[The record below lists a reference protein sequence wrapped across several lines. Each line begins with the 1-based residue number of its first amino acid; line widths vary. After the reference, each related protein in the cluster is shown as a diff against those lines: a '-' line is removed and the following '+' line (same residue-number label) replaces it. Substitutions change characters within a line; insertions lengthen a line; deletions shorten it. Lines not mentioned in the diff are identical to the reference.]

1 MKLKELKHNF
11 TETLSEVYPSEEIQS
26 FFSILSEKYLNL
38 ARVQITL
45 EADKEI
51 DSTIL
56 KKFETALARLKKQ
69 EPIQYIVGDTEF
81 YSLTF
86 NVNKNTLIP
95 RPETEELVDW
105 IIEDSVSEKRSNY
118 SILDIG
124 TGSGCI
130 AISLAKNLT
139 SATVSALDY
148 SFEALKTAEENAKLN
163 NVTVQFFQKD
173 ILKVGTLPQQYDV
186 IVSNPPYVRELEKL
200 EMQSNVLDHEPASA
214 LFVSNSDPLLFYR
227 TIARLSLRY
236 LKPNGKLYFEINE
249 YLSKELIDSLKQEGY
264 PNIEL
269 RKDFRGKDRILL
281 CRKSK

>member
-1 MKLKELKHNF
+1 
-11 TETLSEVYPSEEIQS
+11 P
-26 FFSILSEKYLNL
+26 
-38 ARVQITL
+38 
-45 EADKEI
+45 
-51 DSTIL
+51 
-56 KKFETALARLKKQ
+56 
-69 EPIQYIVGDTEF
+69 
-81 YSLTF
+81 TF

-95 RPETEELVDW
+95 RPETEELVEW
-105 IIEDSVSEKRSNY
+105 IIEDSVSEKRNNY

-249 YLSKELIDSLKQEGY
+249 YLSEELIDSLKQEGY
-264 PNIEL
+264 PIIEL
-269 RKDFRGKDRILL
+269 RK
-281 CRKSK
+281 

>member
-38 ARVQITL
+38 ARIQITL

-51 DSTIL
+51 DSATL
-56 KKFETALARLKKQ
+56 KKFEKALEGLKKQ

-81 YSLTF
+81 YGLTF
-86 NVNKNTLIP
+86 NVNKSTLIP
-95 RPETEELVDW
+95 RPETEELVEW

-124 TGSGCI
+124 SGSGCI

-163 NVTVQFFQKD
+163 HVTVQFFQED
-173 ILKVGTLPQQYDV
+173 ILKTGTLPQQYDV

-269 RKDFRGKDRILL
+269 RKDFRGKDRMLL

>member
-56 KKFETALARLKKQ
+56 KSFEKALERLKKQ

-81 YSLTF
+81 YGLTF

-95 RPETEELVDW
+95 RPETEELVEW

-124 TGSGCI
+124 SGSGCI

-163 NVTVQFFQKD
+163 DVRVQFFQED
-173 ILKVGTLPQQYDV
+173 ILKTGTLPQQYDV

-269 RKDFRGKDRILL
+269 RKDFRGKDRMLL

>member
-45 EADKEI
+45 EADKKI
-51 DSTIL
+51 DSTAL
-56 KKFETALARLKKQ
+56 EKFEKALKRLKKQ

-81 YSLTF
+81 YGLTF

-95 RPETEELVDW
+95 RPETEELVEW

-130 AISLAKNLT
+130 AISLVKNLT

-163 NVTVQFFQKD
+163 NVRVQFFQKD

-249 YLSKELIDSLKQEGY
+249 YLSEELIDSLKQEGY
-264 PNIEL
+264 PIIEL
-269 RKDFRGKDRILL
+269 RKDFRGKDRMLL

>member
-11 TETLSEVYPSEEIQS
+11 TEALSEVYPSEEIQS

-51 DSTIL
+51 DSTAL
-56 KKFETALARLKKQ
+56 EKFEKALKRLKKQ
-69 EPIQYIVGDTEF
+69 EPIQYVVGDTEF
-81 YSLTF
+81 YGLTF

-95 RPETEELVDW
+95 RPETEELVEW

-130 AISLAKNLT
+130 AISLAKNLKG
-139 SATVSALDY
+139 ATVSALDY

-163 NVTVQFFQKD
+163 NVRVQFFQKD

-236 LKPNGKLYFEINE
+236 LKPNGKFYFEINE
-249 YLSKELIDSLKQEGY
+249 YLSEELIDSLKQEGY
-264 PNIEL
+264 PIIEL
-269 RKDFRGKDRILL
+269 RKDFRGKDRMLL
-281 CRKSK
+281 CRKNK

>member
-1 MKLKELKHNF
+1 MKLKELKNNF
-11 TETLSEVYPSEEIQS
+11 TETLSEIYPSEEIQS

-56 KKFETALARLKKQ
+56 KRFEKALERLKKQ

-81 YSLTF
+81 YGLTF

-95 RPETEELVDW
+95 RPETEELVEW

-130 AISLAKNLT
+130 AISLAKNLR

-269 RKDFRGKDRILL
+269 RKDFRGKDRMLL

>member
-51 DSTIL
+51 DSTTL
-56 KKFETALARLKKQ
+56 KKFETALERLKKQ

-81 YSLTF
+81 YGLTF

-95 RPETEELVDW
+95 RPETEELVEW

-124 TGSGCI
+124 AGSGCI
-130 AISLAKNLT
+130 AISLVKNLPNA
-139 SATVSALDY
+139 SVSALDY

-163 NVTVQFFQKD
+163 NVTVQFFQED
-173 ILKVGTLPQQYDV
+173 ILKTGTLPQQYDV

-200 EMQSNVLDHEPASA
+200 KMQSNVLDHEPASA

-269 RKDFRGKDRILL
+269 RKDFRGKDRMLL

>member
-45 EADKEI
+45 EADKKI
-51 DSTIL
+51 DSTAL
-56 KKFETALARLKKQ
+56 EKFEKALKRLKKQ

-81 YSLTF
+81 YGLTF

-95 RPETEELVDW
+95 RPETEELVEW

-163 NVTVQFFQKD
+163 NVRVQFFQKD
-173 ILKVGTLPQQYDV
+173 VLKVGTLPQQYDV

-249 YLSKELIDSLKQEGY
+249 YLSEELIDSLKQEGY
-264 PNIEL
+264 PIIEL
-269 RKDFRGKDRILL
+269 RKDFRGKDRMLL

>member
-11 TETLSEVYPSEEIQS
+11 TETLSEIYPSEEIQS

-56 KKFETALARLKKQ
+56 KSFEKALERLKKQ

-81 YSLTF
+81 YGLTF

-95 RPETEELVDW
+95 RPETEELVEW
-105 IIEDSVSEKRSNY
+105 IIEDSVSEKRSKY
-118 SILDIG
+118 SVLDIG

-163 NVTVQFFQKD
+163 HVTVQFFQED
-173 ILKVGTLPQQYDV
+173 ILKTGTLPQQYDV

-269 RKDFRGKDRILL
+269 RKDFRGKDRMLL